1 MATIAQQFGMVEA
14 LATLGVK
21 VINEGTST
29 GNNHFSNGPIIESY
43 SPVDGQLIGKVKT
56 VNSIYNKLTELCE
69 EIIKFC
75 EDSNNLSMKNRIQT
89 RLAQIHYLNAGYTK
103 ALELTAKTLID
114 LKRYEDNL
122 GLIEIQLIES
132 KIHFATKGIAKAKV
146 KRYI

>member
-1 MATIAQQFGMVEA
+1 MVNILFRDYDSFIALIRDVIQIKNTNNTFI
-14 LATLGVK
+14 VK
-21 VINEGTST
+21 LIGK
-29 GNNHFSNGPIIESY
+29 
-43 SPVDGQLIGKVKT
+43 LIGKVKT

-75 EDSNNLSMKNRIQT
+75 EESNNLSMKNRIQT